1 MFSPLNSGRLL
12 PVLFFGISLSMSSD
26 VRKILCFVVA
36 LSTLV
41 IGFSGCQSRKEQR
54 LASYKALC
62 ESREHKVNSAKYW
75 DCIDTQELKR
85 ASRVGIYGVVTK

>member
-1 MFSPLNSGRLL
+1 
-12 PVLFFGISLSMSSD
+12 MSSD

-54 LASYKALC
+54 LAIDKALC
-62 ESREHKVNSAKYW
+62 ESRGHKVNSAEYW
-75 DCIDTQELKR
+75 GCIDTQELKR
-85 ASRVGIYGVVTK
+85 ASRIGIYGIVTK

>member
-1 MFSPLNSGRLL
+1 M
-12 PVLFFGISLSMSSD
+12 
-26 VRKILCFVVA
+26 VA

-62 ESREHKVNSAKYW
+62 ESRGHKVNSAEYW

-85 ASRVGIYGVVTK
+85 ASRIGIYGVVTK

>member
-1 MFSPLNSGRLL
+1 
-12 PVLFFGISLSMSSD
+12 MSSD

-62 ESREHKVNSAKYW
+62 ESRGHKIILLN
-75 DCIDTQELKR
+75 I
-85 ASRVGIYGVVTK
+85 GIVLILRSSKERLALAFMVL

>member
-41 IGFSGCQSRKEQR
+41 IGFSRCQSRKEQR

-62 ESREHKVNSAKYW
+62 ESRGHKVNSAEYW

-85 ASRVGIYGVVTK
+85 ASRIGIYGVVIK